1 MSPRVRT
8 YSRTAVEAACLLGA
22 QVASARRERRWT
34 RAELADRAGISPTTL
49 SKVERGDLTVS
60 IGVAFDVATLVG
72 VPLFNEDRSRLS
84 GDLDRARDRL
94 ALLPQRVRKSS
105 RSPNND
111 F

>member
-1 MSPRVRT
+1 MTSRART
-8 YSRTAVEAACLLGA
+8 YSPYAVDAARLLGA

-34 RAELADRAGISPTTL
+34 RAELAERAGISPTTL
-49 SKVERGDLTVS
+49 SKVERGELTVS
-60 IGVAFDVATLVG
+60 LGVTFDVAALVG

-84 GDLDRARDRL
+84 GDLDRTRDRL
-94 ALLPQRVRKSS
+94 ALLPQRVRKPS